1 MARSTRRF
9 SATRGRPPHRPA
21 RGGLLAAAALALACG
36 SESPPDVD
44 AVRIVSPDFRATQSP
59 MPAVSGTLWENGE
72 AREIRL
78 RSSRKRI
85 AGPPWREFALRE
97 ASGGPTAGR
106 LLLGPGAAALHYHL
120 ASRDPVLPSGALRPN
135 RLVVLEAG
143 DGARLGLLIEQ
154 GAREPD
160 PQLASLAE
168 LSLEAGARIV
178 ALAQA
183 LGAWTVVANDR
194 YPLAADGRPFLPFFI
209 PRAGGDWRTLAGRSL
224 DGFLPPALGRQFVE
238 TPGFRRLQY
247 RHLADFSRRLPSL
260 AAAVG
265 RFAASPQ
272 APDLG
277 DEVAELKALLSES
290 FEAYQ
295 GYLDSAWIE
304 MAVQVRSP
312 AAARV
317 RIHVYSVSEVTLD
330 ALVVQMP
337 RKLLVVG
344 NQALSA
350 LRLKADGASV
360 PARLGQDR
368 LEFPLG
374 VTVEPHPRGPYA
386 FEGVRLDFELEGL
399 ASLGENFWTLVDD
412 LRLQATNRSTGATIP
427 DEYVKKIVSLEDPRF
442 AIGHEADV
450 DGFLASLG
458 QVLERTGAGAD
469 RPLLDVDL
477 RTGAFVLREGAYVVK
492 EDLILPAGRG
502 LLVEAGVELRVRAGK
517 SLLVRGPLEVRGT
530 ERRPVRVRGVSNA
543 EPWGVLAVQGKGRSV
558 LGGARPRCEI
568 RHLEL
573 SGGSEDYLKGVFYSG
588 QLSVYHEDLVLE
600 HTTLRRAFA
609 DDALNTKY
617 GAVEIRDSVFI
628 DNASDGVDLDWSE
641 GVVERCFFGRNG
653 SGGDGLDLSGSR
665 VRVEDSVF
673 SDVPDKCLSV
683 GEAATLT
690 LRGSLLR
697 SCKVGVASKDRSL
710 ADVRESVF
718 LDNGRNFAAYQKKP
732 VFGGGRIRAEDLVLI
747 GAAKPD
753 TRDGASEITVAGART
768 LADWTGGELDVEA
781 LRKTSAFSREGFRAL
796 AAPGR

>member
-1 MARSTRRF
+1 MARSMRRFRATRR
-9 SATRGRPPHRPA
+9 RPPQRPA
-21 RGGLLAAAALALACG
+21 RGVLLAAAALALACG
-36 SESPPDVD
+36 SESPPEVD
-44 AVRIVSPDFRATQSP
+44 AVRIVAPDFRAAQSP
-59 MPAVSGTLWENGE
+59 TPAVSGTLWENGE
-72 AREIRL
+72 AREIHL
-78 RSSRKRI
+78 RSPRKRI
-85 AGPPWREFALRE
+85 AGPPWREFALRQ
-97 ASGGPTAGR
+97 AGGGPPADR

-120 ASRDPVLPSGALRPN
+120 ASRDPVLPRSALRPN

-143 DGARLGLLIEQ
+143 DETRLGLLIER
-154 GAREPD
+154 GARD
-160 PQLASLAE
+160 PNAQFASLAE
-168 LSLEAGARIV
+168 LSPEAGARIV

-183 LGAWTVVANDR
+183 LGAWAVVANDR
-194 YPLAADGRPFLPFFI
+194 YPLAADGHPFLPFFV
-209 PRAGGDWRTLAGRSL
+209 PRAGGDWRALAGRSL
-224 DGFLPPALGRQFVE
+224 DAFLPPALGRHFAR

-247 RHLADFSRRLPSL
+247 RHLADFSRRLPAL
-260 AAAVG
+260 AAAAE

-277 DEVAELKALLSES
+277 DEIAALRALLSES

-304 MAVQVRSP
+304 MSV
-312 AAARV
+312 RV
-317 RIHVYSVSEVTLD
+317 RPPDAASVRIDVYSVSEVTLD
-330 ALVVQMP
+330 AFLVQMP
-337 RKLLVVG
+337 RKRLVVG
-344 NQALSA
+344 NEALSA
-350 LRLKADGASV
+350 LRLSADGASV

-374 VTVEPHPRGPYA
+374 VSVEPRPRGPYA

-399 ASLGENFWTLVDD
+399 APLGENFWPLLDD
-412 LRLQATNRSTGATIP
+412 LRLQATNRSTGAIVP
-427 DEYVKKIVSLEDPRF
+427 DEHVKKIVSLEDPRF
-442 AIGHEADV
+442 AIGREADV
-450 DGFLASLG
+450 DDFLASLG
-458 QVLERTGAGAD
+458 HVLDRTGAGAD
-469 RPLLDVDL
+469 RPLLDVD
-477 RTGAFVLREGAYVVK
+477 RSTGAFVLREGVYVVK
-492 EDLILPAGRG
+492 EDLILPAGHG
-502 LLVEAGVELRVRAGK
+502 LLVEAGVELRVRPGK

-530 ERRPVRVRGVSNA
+530 ERRPVRVRGMSNA

-600 HTTLRRAFA
+600 HVTLRRAFG

-628 DNASDGVDLDWSE
+628 DNAFDGVDLDWSD
-641 GVVERCFFGRNG
+641 GVVERCFLGMNG
-653 SGGDGLDLSGSR
+653 PGGDGLDLSGSR
-665 VRVEDSVF
+665 VSVEDSVF

-697 SCKVGVASKDRSL
+697 ACKVGVASKDRSL

-732 VFGGGRIRAEDLVLI
+732 VFGGGRIRGEDLVLI
-747 GAAKPD
+747 GTAKPD
-753 TRDGASEITVAGART
+753 LRDGPSEIAVEGART
-768 LADWTGGELDVEA
+768 FADGMGGELDIEA
-781 LRKTSAFSREGFRAL
+781 LRKTSAFSRERFRAL
-796 AAPGR
+796 GTPGR